1 MPDTFIKWFSEIIM
15 KKLISLILFFSL
27 STFADEDISISE
39 APLVDELPLNEVEF
53 VDTIGLLTP
62 DEVEKILGEPK
73 KIVNIT
79 LESSK
84 EVIASSWYYEN
95 INTDHSGNYYPITE
109 IDIVDGYIES
119 VVFLNSDMSEI
130 DRVEGQK
137 YDIKRPE
144 KVF

>member
-1 MPDTFIKWFSEIIM
+1 M
-15 KKLISLILFFSL
+15 KKILIPILFFVSSL
-27 STFADEDISISE
+27 LFANDDLSISKPPIIE
-39 APLVDELPLNEVEF
+39 PLPANELEF
-53 VDTIGLLTP
+53 VDIIGLLTP

-95 INTDHSGNYYPITE
+95 INTDYNGKYYPITE

-119 VVFLNSDMSEI
+119 VVFLNSSMEDI

-137 YDIKRPE
+137 FDIKRPE
-144 KVF
+144 KIF

>member
-1 MPDTFIKWFSEIIM
+1 M
-15 KKLISLILFFSL
+15 KKIIFLMLFFSL
-27 STFADEDISISE
+27 SLFADEDISISE
-39 APLVDELPLNEVEF
+39 APLVDELPVNELEF

-62 DEVEKILGEPK
+62 AEVEKILGEPK

-119 VVFLNSDMSEI
+119 VVFLNSDMDEI

>member
-1 MPDTFIKWFSEIIM
+1 M
-15 KKLISLILFFSL
+15 KKIIFLMLFFSL
-27 STFADEDISISE
+27 SLFADEDISISE
-39 APLVDELPLNEVEF
+39 APLVDELPVNELEF

-62 DEVEKILGEPK
+62 AEVEKILGEPK

-95 INTDHSGNYYPITE
+95 INTDHNGNYYPITE

-119 VVFLNSDMSEI
+119 VVFLNSDMDEI

>member
-1 MPDTFIKWFSEIIM
+1 M
-15 KKLISLILFFSL
+15 KKIPVLFLLFVTPFL
-27 STFADEDISISE
+27 FANDDLSISE
-39 APLVDELPLNEVEF
+39 APIINSLPVNEIEF
-53 VDTIGLLTP
+53 VDTIGMLTP
-62 DEVEKILGEPK
+62 NEVEKILGEPK

-84 EVIASSWYYEN
+84 EVIATSWYYEN
-95 INTDHSGNYYPITE
+95 INTDYNGKYYPITE

-119 VVFLNSDMSEI
+119 VVFLNSNMEDI

-144 KVF
+144 KIF

>member
-1 MPDTFIKWFSEIIM
+1 M
-15 KKLISLILFFSL
+15 KKILALVLILVSPFL
-27 STFADEDISISE
+27 FANDDLTISE
-39 APLVDELPLNEVEF
+39 APIIDSLPTNELEF

-95 INTDHSGNYYPITE
+95 INTDYNGKYYPITE

-119 VVFLNSDMSEI
+119 VVFLNSNMEDI

-144 KVF
+144 KIF

>member
-1 MPDTFIKWFSEIIM
+1 M
-15 KKLISLILFFSL
+15 KKILVLFLLFVTPFL
-27 STFADEDISISE
+27 FANDDLSISE
-39 APLVDELPLNEVEF
+39 APIIDSLPVNEIEF

-95 INTDHSGNYYPITE
+95 INTDYNGKYYPITE

-119 VVFLNSDMSEI
+119 VVFLNSNMEDI

-144 KVF
+144 KIF

>member
-1 MPDTFIKWFSEIIM
+1 M
-15 KKLISLILFFSL
+15 KKIPLLFLLFVTPFL
-27 STFADEDISISE
+27 FANDDLSISE
-39 APLVDELPLNEVEF
+39 APIINSLPVNEIEF

-62 DEVEKILGEPK
+62 NEVEKILGEPK

-84 EVIASSWYYEN
+84 EVIATSWYYEN
-95 INTDHSGNYYPITE
+95 INTDYNGKYYPITE

-119 VVFLNSDMSEI
+119 VVFLNSNMEDI

-144 KVF
+144 KIF

>member
-1 MPDTFIKWFSEIIM
+1 M
-15 KKLISLILFFSL
+15 KKILVLFLLFVTPFL
-27 STFADEDISISE
+27 FANDDLSISE
-39 APLVDELPLNEVEF
+39 APIIDSLPVNEIEF

-95 INTDHSGNYYPITE
+95 INTDYNGKYYPITE

-119 VVFLNSDMSEI
+119 VVFLNSKMEDI

-144 KVF
+144 KIF

>member
-1 MPDTFIKWFSEIIM
+1 M
-15 KKLISLILFFSL
+15 KKLIFLFLLFSF
-27 STFADEDISISE
+27 SSFADQDISISE
-39 APLVDELPLNEVEF
+39 APLVDELPVNELEF
-53 VDTIGLLTP
+53 VETIGLLTP

-79 LESSK
+79 LQSSK

-119 VVFLNSDMSEI
+119 VVFLNSNMDEI

-137 YDIKRPE
+137 YDVKRPE

>member
-1 MPDTFIKWFSEIIM
+1 M
-15 KKLISLILFFSL
+15 KKIPVLFLLFVTPFL
-27 STFADEDISISE
+27 FANDDLSISE
-39 APLVDELPLNEVEF
+39 APIINSLPVNEIEF
-53 VDTIGLLTP
+53 VDTIRLLTP
-62 DEVEKILGEPK
+62 NEVEKILGEPK

-95 INTDHSGNYYPITE
+95 INTDYNGKYYPITE

-119 VVFLNSDMSEI
+119 VVFLNSNMEDI

-144 KVF
+144 KIF

>member
-1 MPDTFIKWFSEIIM
+1 M
-15 KKLISLILFFSL
+15 KKIIFLILFFSL
-27 STFADEDISISE
+27 SSFADEDISISE
-39 APLVDELPLNEVEF
+39 APLVDELPVNELEF

-79 LESSK
+79 LESSR

-119 VVFLNSDMSEI
+119 VVFLNSDMDEI

>member
-1 MPDTFIKWFSEIIM
+1 MM
-15 KKLISLILFFSL
+15 KKIIFLILFFSL
-27 STFADEDISISE
+27 SSFADEDFSISE
-39 APLVDELPLNEVEF
+39 APLVDELPVNELEF

-119 VVFLNSDMSEI
+119 VVFLNSDMDEI

>member
-1 MPDTFIKWFSEIIM
+1 M
-15 KKLISLILFFSL
+15 KKLIFLFLVFSF
-27 STFADEDISISE
+27 SSFADEEISISE
-39 APLVDELPLNEVEF
+39 APLVDELPVNELEF
-53 VDTIGLLTP
+53 VETIGLLTP

-79 LESSK
+79 LQSSK

-119 VVFLNSDMSEI
+119 VVFLNSNMDEI

-137 YDIKRPE
+137 YDVKRPE

>member
-1 MPDTFIKWFSEIIM
+1 M
-15 KKLISLILFFSL
+15 KKLIFLFLLFSF
-27 STFADEDISISE
+27 SSFADEDISISE
-39 APLVDELPLNEVEF
+39 APLVDELPVNELEF

-62 DEVEKILGEPK
+62 EEVEKILGEPK

-79 LESSK
+79 LQSSK

-119 VVFLNSDMSEI
+119 VVFLNSNMDEI

-137 YDIKRPE
+137 YDVKRPE

>member
-1 MPDTFIKWFSEIIM
+1 M
-15 KKLISLILFFSL
+15 KKIIFLILFFSY
-27 STFADEDISISE
+27 SSFADEDISISD
-39 APLVDELPLNEVEF
+39 APLVDELPVNELEF

-119 VVFLNSDMSEI
+119 VVFLNSDMDEI

>member
-1 MPDTFIKWFSEIIM
+1 M
-15 KKLISLILFFSL
+15 KKILVLFLIFVTPFLFANDDL
-27 STFADEDISISE
+27 SISE
-39 APLVDELPLNEVEF
+39 APIIDSLPVNEIEF

-62 DEVEKILGEPK
+62 EEVEKILGEPK
-73 KIVNIT
+73 KILNIT

-95 INTDHSGNYYPITE
+95 INTDYNGKYYPITE

-119 VVFLNSDMSEI
+119 VVFLNSNMEDI

-144 KVF
+144 KIF

>member
-1 MPDTFIKWFSEIIM
+1 MM
-15 KKLISLILFFSL
+15 KKIIFLILFFSL
-27 STFADEDISISE
+27 SSFADEDISISE
-39 APLVDELPLNEVEF
+39 APLVDELPVNELEF

-119 VVFLNSDMSEI
+119 VVFLNSNMDEI

>member
-1 MPDTFIKWFSEIIM
+1 M
-15 KKLISLILFFSL
+15 KKILFILNLFIFFNL
-27 STFADEDISISE
+27 NAKDDLSISE
-39 APLVDELPLNEVEF
+39 APLIDNLPANEVEF
-53 VDTIGLLTP
+53 VDTIGLLSP

-84 EVIASSWYYEN
+84 EVIASSWYYEK
-95 INTDHSGNYYPITE
+95 INTDYDGNYYPITE

-119 VVFLNSDMSEI
+119 VVFLNANMEDI

-137 YDIKRPE
+137 YEVKRPE

>member
-1 MPDTFIKWFSEIIM
+1 M
-15 KKLISLILFFSL
+15 KKILVLFLLFVTPFL
-27 STFADEDISISE
+27 FANDDLSISE
-39 APLVDELPLNEVEF
+39 APIIDSLPVNEIEF

-95 INTDHSGNYYPITE
+95 INTDYNGKYYPITE

-119 VVFLNSDMSEI
+119 VVFLNSNMEDI

-137 YDIKRPE
+137 TISRGLK
-144 KVF
+144 KSFSFVSL

>member
-1 MPDTFIKWFSEIIM
+1 M
-15 KKLISLILFFSL
+15 KKIILLILFFSL
-27 STFADEDISISE
+27 SSFADEDISISE
-39 APLVDELPLNEVEF
+39 APIVDELPVNELEF

-119 VVFLNSDMSEI
+119 VVFLNSDMDEI

>member
-1 MPDTFIKWFSEIIM
+1 M
-15 KKLISLILFFSL
+15 KKIIFLILFFTL
-27 STFADEDISISE
+27 SSFADEDISISE
-39 APLVDELPLNEVEF
+39 APIVDELPVNELEF

-62 DEVEKILGEPK
+62 DEVENILGEPK

-119 VVFLNSDMSEI
+119 VVFLNSDMDEI

>member
-1 MPDTFIKWFSEIIM
+1 M
-15 KKLISLILFFSL
+15 KKLIFLFLLFSF
-27 STFADEDISISE
+27 SSFADEDISISE
-39 APLVDELPLNEVEF
+39 APLVDELPVNELEF
-53 VDTIGLLTP
+53 VETIGLLTP

-79 LESSK
+79 LQSSK

-119 VVFLNSDMSEI
+119 VVFLNSNMDEI

-137 YDIKRPE
+137 YDVKRPE

>member
-1 MPDTFIKWFSEIIM
+1 M
-15 KKLISLILFFSL
+15 ILFFTL
-27 STFADEDISISE
+27 SSFADEDISISE
-39 APLVDELPLNEVEF
+39 APLVDELPVNELEF

-62 DEVEKILGEPK
+62 DEVENILGEPK

-119 VVFLNSDMSEI
+119 VVFLNSDMDEI

>member
-1 MPDTFIKWFSEIIM
+1 M
-15 KKLISLILFFSL
+15 KKILVLFLLFVTPFL
-27 STFADEDISISE
+27 FANDDLSISE
-39 APLVDELPLNEVEF
+39 APIINSLPVNEIEF

-62 DEVEKILGEPK
+62 NEVEKILGEPK

-84 EVIASSWYYEN
+84 EVIATSWYYEN
-95 INTDHSGNYYPITE
+95 INTDYNGKYYPITE

-119 VVFLNSDMSEI
+119 VVFLNSNMEDI

-144 KVF
+144 KIF

>member
-1 MPDTFIKWFSEIIM
+1 M
-15 KKLISLILFFSL
+15 KKLIFLFLLFSF
-27 STFADEDISISE
+27 SSFANEDISISE
-39 APLVDELPLNEVEF
+39 APLVDELPVNELEF
-53 VDTIGLLTP
+53 VETIGLLTP

-79 LESSK
+79 LQSSK

-119 VVFLNSDMSEI
+119 VVFLNSNMDEI

-137 YDIKRPE
+137 YDVKRPE

>member
-1 MPDTFIKWFSEIIM
+1 M
-15 KKLISLILFFSL
+15 KKLIFLFLLFSF
-27 STFADEDISISE
+27 SSFADDDISISE
-39 APLVDELPLNEVEF
+39 APLVDELPVNELEF
-53 VDTIGLLTP
+53 VETIGLLTP

-79 LESSK
+79 LQSSK

-119 VVFLNSDMSEI
+119 VVFLNSNMDEI

-137 YDIKRPE
+137 YDVKRPE

>member
-1 MPDTFIKWFSEIIM
+1 M
-15 KKLISLILFFSL
+15 KKILALVLFLVSPFL
-27 STFADEDISISE
+27 FANDDLTISE
-39 APLVDELPLNEVEF
+39 APIIDSLPTNELEF

-95 INTDHSGNYYPITE
+95 INTDYNGKYYPITE

-119 VVFLNSDMSEI
+119 VVFLNSNMEDI

-144 KVF
+144 KIF

>member
-1 MPDTFIKWFSEIIM
+1 M
-15 KKLISLILFFSL
+15 KKIIFLILFFSL
-27 STFADEDISISE
+27 SSFADEEISISE
-39 APLVDELPLNEVEF
+39 APLVDELPVNELGF

-62 DEVEKILGEPK
+62 AEVEKILGEPK

-95 INTDHSGNYYPITE
+95 INTDHNGNYYPITE

-119 VVFLNSDMSEI
+119 VVFLNSDMNEI

>member
-1 MPDTFIKWFSEIIM
+1 M
-15 KKLISLILFFSL
+15 KKILVLFLLFVTPFL
-27 STFADEDISISE
+27 FANDDLSISE
-39 APLVDELPLNEVEF
+39 APIINSLPVNEIEF

-62 DEVEKILGEPK
+62 EEVEKILGEPK

-95 INTDHSGNYYPITE
+95 INTDYNGKYYPITE

-119 VVFLNSDMSEI
+119 VVFLNSNMEDI

-144 KVF
+144 KIF

>member
-1 MPDTFIKWFSEIIM
+1 M
-15 KKLISLILFFSL
+15 KKIILLILFFSL
-27 STFADEDISISE
+27 SSFADEDIAISE
-39 APLVDELPLNEVEF
+39 APLVDELPVNELEF

-119 VVFLNSDMSEI
+119 VVFLNSNMDEI

>member
-1 MPDTFIKWFSEIIM
+1 M
-15 KKLISLILFFSL
+15 KKIILLIFFFPL
-27 STFADEDISISE
+27 SSFADEDISISE
-39 APLVDELPLNEVEF
+39 APLVNELPVNELEF

-119 VVFLNSDMSEI
+119 VVFLNSDMDEI

>member
-1 MPDTFIKWFSEIIM
+1 M
-15 KKLISLILFFSL
+15 KKILVLFLIFVTPFLFANDDL
-27 STFADEDISISE
+27 SISE
-39 APLVDELPLNEVEF
+39 APIIDSLPVNEIEF

-95 INTDHSGNYYPITE
+95 INTDFNGKYYPITE

-119 VVFLNSDMSEI
+119 VVFLNSNMEDI

-144 KVF
+144 KIF

>member
-1 MPDTFIKWFSEIIM
+1 M
-15 KKLISLILFFSL
+15 KKILALVLFLVSPFL
-27 STFADEDISISE
+27 FANDDLTISE
-39 APLVDELPLNEVEF
+39 APIMDSLPTNELEF

-95 INTDHSGNYYPITE
+95 INTDYNGKYYPITE

-119 VVFLNSDMSEI
+119 VVFLNSNMEDI

-144 KVF
+144 KIF

>member
-1 MPDTFIKWFSEIIM
+1 M
-15 KKLISLILFFSL
+15 KKIIFLILFFSL
-27 STFADEDISISE
+27 TSFADDDISISE
-39 APLVDELPLNEVEF
+39 APLVDELPVNELEF

-119 VVFLNSDMSEI
+119 VVFLNSDMDEI

>member
-1 MPDTFIKWFSEIIM
+1 M
-15 KKLISLILFFSL
+15 KKLIFLFLLFSF
-27 STFADEDISISE
+27 SSFADEDISISE
-39 APLVDELPLNEVEF
+39 APLVDELPVNELEF
-53 VDTIGLLTP
+53 VETIGLLTP

-79 LESSK
+79 LQSSK

-109 IDIVDGYIES
+109 IGIVDGYIES
-119 VVFLNSDMSEI
+119 VVFLNSNMEEI

-137 YDIKRPE
+137 YDVKRPE

>member
-1 MPDTFIKWFSEIIM
+1 M
-15 KKLISLILFFSL
+15 KKIPVLFLLFVTPFL
-27 STFADEDISISE
+27 FANDELSISE
-39 APLVDELPLNEVEF
+39 APIINSLPVNEIEF

-62 DEVEKILGEPK
+62 NEVEKILGEPK

-95 INTDHSGNYYPITE
+95 INTDYNGKYYPITE

-119 VVFLNSDMSEI
+119 VVFLNSNMEDI

-144 KVF
+144 KIF

>member
-1 MPDTFIKWFSEIIM
+1 M
-15 KKLISLILFFSL
+15 KKIIFLILFFTL
-27 STFADEDISISE
+27 SSFADEDISISE
-39 APLVDELPLNEVEF
+39 APLVDELPVNEIEF

-119 VVFLNSDMSEI
+119 VVFLNSNMDEI